1 MHIIIRKLAFAIL
14 LALSSLP
21 AIAHEHIVSC
31 TLYETVSKE
40 DFQSNLE
47 KKHLPKSM
55 VPARYTVDIYDI
67 TYYTKWH
74 DGSTIKA
81 TGLLY
86 LPRDSKKP
94 LAELVYDH
102 GTRIARGR
110 YKKPSG
116 EENICLAF
124 AMDGYEVMQPD
135 YIGLGTGDKFHLYQH
150 AESEGQAGVDM
161 IFAAR
166 ELTDS
171 LHIRRSGQL
180 FITGY
185 SQGGHASLAT
195 HKLIE
200 QKYSDKLHVTASS
213 PMSGAYDMCGV
224 QGEVMFHPYGN
235 PHYLPYLL
243 TSFNEVYHF
252 VPDINKIYKHPYDSL
267 VPLLFD
273 GQHSIRAID
282 KQLPS
287 VPKDMINDEFVQAFV
302 ADSNHPLRIALRDNS
317 LCEWVPQAPVQ
328 LCYCDSDKQVTALN
342 AIVAYNTM
350 KKLGAKHVTL
360 RQVARDL
367 SHGSCA
373 PIAALYTKMYF
384 DSFRHGKKYGGKG
397 PVKEQIV
404 ASVAKK
410 IVERKEQKDRERRK
424 EKEQRAAE
432 QGARSD
438 KG

>member
-1 MHIIIRKLAFAIL
+1 ML
-14 LALSSLP
+14 LAVSSLP

-55 VPARYTVDIYDI
+55 VPAKYTVDIYDI

-81 TGLLY
+81 SGLFY

-94 LAELVYDH
+94 VAELLYDH
-102 GTRIARGR
+102 GTRIGRGR
-110 YKKPSG
+110 NLKPGG

-124 AMDGYEVMQPD
+124 AMDGYAVMQPD

-150 AESEGQAGVDM
+150 AESEAQAGVDM

-166 ELTDS
+166 ELSDS
-171 LHIRRSGQL
+171 LRVRTSGQL

-200 QKYSDKLHVTASS
+200 EKYAGQLHVTASS
-213 PMSGAYDMCGV
+213 PMSGAYDMSGV
-224 QGEVMFHPYGN
+224 QGEVMFHPYSR

-243 TSFNEVYHF
+243 SSFNEVYHF

-273 GQHSIRAID
+273 GQHSIKAID
-282 KQLPS
+282 KQLPLI
-287 VPKDMINDEFVQAFV
+287 PKDMIADEFIKAFV
-302 ADSNHPLRIALRDNS
+302 ADSTHPLRIALRENS
-317 LCEWVPQAPVQ
+317 LCDWVPQAPVQ
-328 LCYCDSDKQVTALN
+328 LCYCDSDQQVTPLN
-342 AIVAYNTM
+342 AITAYNTM

-367 SHGSCA
+367 NHGSCA

-397 PVKEQIV
+397 PVREQIV
-404 ASVAKK
+404 AGVARRILERNSEKK
-410 IVERKEQKDRERRK
+410 REK
-424 EKEQRAAE
+424 EKEHQAKDQPSKSRNE
-432 QGARSD
+432 S
-438 KG
+438 

>member
-1 MHIIIRKLAFAIL
+1 MRKIVVAFL
-14 LALSSLP
+14 LAMSALSASALP
-21 AIAHEHIVSC
+21 HIVSIS
-31 TLYETVSKE
+31 LFQTVTKE

-74 DGSTIKA
+74 DGTEIKA
-81 TGLLY
+81 TGLYY

-94 LAELVYDH
+94 IAELLYDH
-102 GTRIARGR
+102 GTRIGRGR
-110 YKKPSG
+110 NLKPGG

-124 AMDGYEVMQPD
+124 AMDGYAVMQPD

-150 AESEGQAGVDM
+150 AESEAQAGIDM

-166 ELTDS
+166 ELRDS
-171 LHIRRSGQL
+171 LRVRTSGQL

-200 QKYSDKLHVTASS
+200 QKYADKLHVTASS

-224 QGEVMFHPYGN
+224 QGEVMFHPYSR

-243 TSFNEVYHF
+243 SSFNEVYHF

-273 GQHSIRAID
+273 GQHSIKAID
-282 KQLPS
+282 KQLPLI
-287 VPKDMINDEFVQAFV
+287 PKDMIADEFIKAFV
-302 ADSNHPLRIALRDNS
+302 ADSSHPLRVALRENS
-317 LCEWVPQAPVQ
+317 LCDWVPQAPVQ
-328 LCYCDSDKQVTALN
+328 LCYCDSDHQVTPLN
-342 AIVAYNTM
+342 AITAYNTM
-350 KKLGAKHVTL
+350 KKMGAKHVTL

-367 SHGSCA
+367 DHGSCA

-384 DSFRHGKKYGGKG
+384 DSFRHGRKYGGKG

-404 ASVAKK
+404 AGVAKK
-410 IVERKEQKDRERRK
+410 IVEHKEQKDRERRK
-424 EKEQRAAE
+424 EKEQHASE
-432 QGARSD
+432 QKVGAQPA
-438 KG
+438 G